1 MIFSF
6 AKHKKNNSIFMAF
19 IWIKLLLLLYLLI
32 IIILQKMLCKYQI
45 SNLNCFGK
53 NENYIISLN

>member
-6 AKHKKNNSIFMAF
+6 AKHKKIIQLSWHSSGLNYDYYYYIYF
-19 IWIKLLLLLYLLI
+19 LLI

-53 NENYIISLN
+53 DEN